1 MNLNGT
7 FDLSSLQNGS
17 LLYLPEFHGCSA
29 FMNFFLKN
37 QDKGFNIWL

>member
-17 LLYLPEFHGCSA
+17 LLCFPEFHGCSA
-29 FMNFFLKN
+29 LMNFLKKY
-37 QDKGFNIWL
+37 QDKGFNI